1 MAKDKI
7 SVVTVCFNCVG
18 TIEKT
23 IRSVIGQTYS
33 NLEYI
38 IIDGGSTDGT
48 LEIINK
54 YKSHISVI
62 VSEPD
67 KGIYD
72 AMNKGILVAT
82 GEWIHFR
89 NSGDFFLHKDSVEKF
104 FEKGVKEEVSV
115 VHGNCL
121 YFDNTGWYEQTP
133 PILRV
138 SYKQE
143 IPVLHPAAF
152 IRMAV
157 QKGMMFDTSYRSSA
171 DYDFFYKC
179 YEQGIVFEYRPLAI
193 AAFARGGFSSNWE
206 RAFWEDCRLKGMTK
220 SMTGK
225 IQMYT
230 TFIWKKVFNR
240 LTEIKRNTPLLKR
253 LHFHGNS
260 ESNAKTYHSLPVP
273 SDF

>member
-89 NSGDFFLHKDSVEKF
+89 NSGDYFLSKHSVSDVFKDVI
-104 FEKGVKEEVSV
+104 EEDVDV
-115 VHGNCL
+115 IHGDCFYIYPNG
-121 YFDNTGWYEQTP
+121 YQRRKP
-133 PILRV
+133 AILSK
-138 SYKQE
+138 SYKE
-143 IPVLHPAAF
+143 DMPVLHPATFVRA
-152 IRMAV
+152 RLHKKMP
-157 QKGMMFDTSYRSSA
+157 FDLNYRSAA
-171 DYDFFYKC
+171 DYNFFFSLCEAGAHFHYVP
-179 YEQGIVFEYRPLAI
+179 IVIATFAI
-193 AAFARGGFSSNWE
+193 GGFSSNWE
-206 RAFWEDCRLKGMTK
+206 RAFLEDRRIQGRMNNFAGKCGVYYELWKRKLWKVTKG
-220 SMTGK
+220 
-225 IQMYT
+225 
-230 TFIWKKVFNR
+230 
-240 LTEIKRNTPLLKR
+240 KRV
-253 LHFHGNS
+253 
-260 ESNAKTYHSLPVP
+260 AKHNEKDIILREVEY
-273 SDF
+273 DY